1 MQQKIRE
8 KKRNVRKT
16 TEGLVVS
23 QSSSVPAL
31 STHGFQ
37 GSTGAFLSCQGARRG
52 VQPGQVA
59 SLSWKINPLNVI
71 YFDFVVTK
79 ILPFAVVSVQ
89 ILTDAFVHKRMQLAV
104 PSSLPV
110 WSQNSGFAFAT
121 FLFICFLLP
130 NLGDVGRKPR
140 SLRYNNYISASLT
153 CSP

>member
-59 SLSWKINPLNVI
+59 SLSWNINPLNVI

-110 WSQNSGFAFAT
+110 WCPNSDFAT

-130 NLGDVGRKPR
+130 NLGDFGRKPR

-153 CSP
+153 RSP